1 MATVTSGVDE
11 EVVVAFVVDVVVAA
25 ATGNV
30 VVVVSEPSRGQS
42 TQTPTAKPTTIRPA
56 MSRFPILD
64 TNLRHHERR
73 MKGSRSGREN
83 LP

>member
-1 MATVTSGVDE
+1 MDE
-11 EVVVAFVVDVVVAA
+11 EVVGAFVVDVVVAA

-56 MSRFPILD
+56 MSFLPTLD
-64 TNLRHHERR
+64 TNLRQHGQEV
-73 MKGSRSGREN
+73 KGPRSDREN